1 MHVSAIPQVLS
12 LSKNRFQS
20 LASFENFVNLQ
31 ELNLNFNQLESL
43 EGLVAPNLQ
52 KLYLSNNK

>member
-1 MHVSAIPQVLS
+1 VLS